1 MIKMVSMIVKPQWRV
16 VRVAG
21 CLLFLAFVVAC
32 ILYITKGTPDPYSKP
47 LTPDEER
54 QVADVFASG
63 LDPYDNVLK
72 IHGRVFFQEDMDDLK
87 PGGWL
92 ESEIVDAHMRL
103 LEDRSVRN
111 NASVSEDRK
120 TRVKVL
126 KTVFFTQLTKYK
138 DFTKEYKTVQQWY
151 KRNKVAVN
159 DHIQE
164 IKAVYCS
171 DWPTIYKKSWGRQ
184 EISRDDLNHIFD
196 RDRILIPIHPHRN
209 HWSLMSLNM
218 KKKTAEYYDSLGWRN
233 GTAVWTYLKLFLQE
247 EWIRKHGGNG
257 IDYIDKWEF
266 KEYTP
271 GTEIPKQYNGFD
283 CGVFV
288 CKTAEYIL
296 DGRELT

>member
-54 QVADVFASG
+54 KVADVFAG
-63 LDPYDNVLK
+63 GDEND
-72 IHGRVFFQEDMDDLK
+72 IRVEIISDRHISRWEMDSLK
-87 PGGWL
+87 PGNML
-92 ESEIVDAHMRL
+92 YKDIVDAYMRL
-103 LEDRSVRN
+103 LEERSLRKKI
-111 NASVSEDRK
+111 SVSEDRE
-120 TRVKVL
+120 TRVVGFPIK
-126 KTVFFTQLTKYK
+126 FFQLLAINESSG
-138 DFTKEYKTVQQWY
+138 FTTNYQDVQKWY
-151 KRNKVAVN
+151 QRNKLDVSG
-159 DHIQE
+159 HIQE
-164 IKAVYCS
+164 IKAMYTS
-171 DWPTIYKKSWGRQ
+171 DWARDDGGITS
-184 EISRDDLNHIFD
+184 DDLNHIFD